1 MTLILIMIQLQE
13 WWEVIIRTLWL
24 KKKNLM
30 RGIIFNNH
38 EINEA
43 SRDRATNGKE
53 LKEEI
58 KRKKR
63 RISITAYKFGKY
75 IQEKAV

>member
-1 MTLILIMIQLQE
+1 
-13 WWEVIIRTLWL
+13 
-24 KKKNLM
+24 M